1 MPLIIFMCFSQADL
15 KVAQQRISNASYSA
29 TSKEQVCTCLDE
41 PIYLKSSVC
50 FVPFPDFEM
59 KKDIDT
65 LIAEERAEIINKYE
79 KASYILS
86 VVYLLTFCS
95 FDL

>member
-1 MPLIIFMCFSQADL
+1 MDSSDHFHAFNPRRPEGGSVEECQKHSGNMFTCIWMSQL
-15 KVAQQRISNASYSA
+15 AQ
-29 TSKEQVCTCLDE
+29 
-41 PIYLKSSVC
+41 KSSVC
-50 FVPFPDFEM
+50 FVPFSDFEM

-86 VVYLLTFCS
+86 VVYLMTFWSC
-95 FDL
+95 

>member
-1 MPLIIFMCFSQADL
+1 M
-15 KVAQQRISNASYSA
+15 SA
-29 TSKEQVCTCLDE
+29 TLHLDE
-41 PIYLKSSVC
+41 PVGSKVFC
-50 FVPFPDFEM
+50 FVPFSDFEM

-86 VVYLLTFCS
+86 VFQHLLTFCS
-95 FDL
+95 C